1 MTFPPKVALEVY
13 TQHKQPQASQVG
25 QQSFRKV
32 TERNS
37 SGQPLRISVGLLV
50 LKNRGKAGWKGE
62 KGKKK
67 GKREKRKGSRGR
79 EHSFP
84 IYMHSQNRAE
94 SLATRKRTVGTRGG
108 GHPLLSQT
116 GQQAAPP
123 HLWALRSWATF
134 CVSSSRTASSRAKS
148 CQNGKQFRC
157 LAILLMSLDVLLFSK
172 NAPDPPHSLNLPLL
186 LCNSFLF

>member
-94 SLATRKRTVGTRGG
+94 SLATRKRTVDSGWGPPPPVSDRPAGSPASPVG
-108 GHPLLSQT
+108 FALLGH
-116 GQQAAPP
+116 
-123 HLWALRSWATF
+123 
-134 CVSSSRTASSRAKS
+134 
-148 CQNGKQFRC
+148 
-157 LAILLMSLDVLLFSK
+157 
-172 NAPDPPHSLNLPLL
+172 L
-186 LCNSFLF
+186 LCQFLQNSFFQSQILSKWKAVQVPCNFAHEP